1 MKVAYWAIGILVL
14 SMFGLVLVNV
24 FGNITVTNQLNY
36 TAMKNTVEAAMY
48 DAIDLAHYRSGFCLC
63 PSTPGQTAFTDK
75 SQYHIEY
82 LNDSKCNDGCKLLE
96 GEYKITSSVF
106 AESLVRRFS
115 ELVNNKKNYR
125 IIIQDIV
132 EYPPKVSVKVES
144 DDEHAFSDGDFT
156 IVNSIDGI
164 LEEK

>member
-1 MKVAYWAIGILVL
+1 MKAAYWGVGLLLL
-14 SMFGLVLVNV
+14 SMVGLVLVNV

-48 DAIDLAHYRSGFCLC
+48 DAIDLAHYRSGFCFC
-63 PSTPGQTAFTDK
+63 SSPGKAKFT
-75 SQYHIEY
+75 SAGEYHIEEIDD
-82 LNDSKCNDGCKLLE
+82 NKCNEGCTLLE
-96 GEYKITSSVF
+96 GEYMIASSVF

-115 ELVNNKKNYR
+115 ELVNNNKNYR
-125 IIIQDIV
+125 IIIKDVI
-132 EYPPKVSVKVES
+132 EYPPKASVVVES
-144 DDEHAFSDGDFT
+144 DDDSFSGQEFT